1 MKLSLFATLAF
12 GVMMT
17 ILAILVR
24 NKITEHDGADWDDR
38 PEPPEVAKI
47 QKEWRVAL
55 ATAMVLL
62 AVTLFFLT
70 DNWQTIV
77 MLVLL
82 SEILPVLV
90 KDIKTGT
97 FYIVVVT
104 IVMSV
109 IWQLPSTTARSE
121 KMVDEVVKIASLSG
135 PDGLVDTAVID
146 DHGQLLFYKE
156 NTDDGSITQETIPA
170 NLVNGKYINKTSE
183 SIVIYHYID
192 TYKRSFWSKERTEFE
207 NRKLQNVDLCVKR
220 GQLLSTF

>member
-1 MKLSLFATLAF
+1 MKLLSLFATIF
-12 GVMMT
+12 FTVTMT
-17 ILAILVR
+17 ILANFMR
-24 NKITEHDGADWDDR
+24 NKIAEHDGADWGDR

-55 ATAMVLL
+55 ATAMILL
-62 AVTLFFLT
+62 AVVLFFLT

-97 FYIVVVT
+97 FYVIVVT
-104 IVMSV
+104 IVTSV

-121 KMVDEVVKIASLSG
+121 KKVGEVVKIASLSG
-135 PDGLVDTAVID
+135 PDGLVDTAVIE
-146 DHGQLLFYKE
+146 DHGQFLFYKE
-156 NTDDGSITQETIPA
+156 NTDGSITQETIPG
-170 NLVNGKYINKTSE
+170 NVVKGQYIDETST

-192 TYKRSFWSKERTEFE
+192 TYKRTFWSKERTKFE
-207 NRKLQNVDLCVKR
+207 NRKLRNVDLCVKR
-220 GQLLSTF
+220 GQLLNTF

>member
-24 NKITEHDGADWDDR
+24 NKITEHDGADWGDR

-62 AVTLFFLT
+62 AVILFFTT

-82 SEILPVLV
+82 SGILPVLV

-104 IVMSV
+104 IVTSV

-121 KMVDEVVKIASLSG
+121 KKVGEVVKIAILSG
-135 PDGLVDTAVID
+135 PDGLVDTAVIE
-146 DHGQLLFYKE
+146 DHGQFIFYKE
-156 NTDDGSITQETIPA
+156 NTDGGITQETIPA
-170 NLVNGKYINKTSE
+170 TVVNGEYIDETST
-183 SIVIYHYID
+183 SIVIYHYVD

-207 NRKLQNVDLCVKR
+207 KRKLRNVDLCVKR
-220 GQLLSTF
+220 GQLLNTF

>member
-1 MKLSLFATLAF
+1 MKLLSLFATLAF
-12 GVMMT
+12 TVMMT
-17 ILAILVR
+17 ILAIFMR
-24 NKITEHDGADWDDR
+24 NKIAEHDGADWDDR

-55 ATAMVLL
+55 ATAMALL
-62 AVTLFFLT
+62 AVILFFLT

-90 KDIKTGT
+90 KDVKTGT
-97 FYIVVVT
+97 FYVVVVA
-104 IVMSV
+104 IVTSV

-121 KMVDEVVKIASLSG
+121 KKVGEVVKIAILSG
-135 PDGLVDTAVID
+135 PDGLVDTAVIE
-146 DHGQLLFYKE
+146 DHGQFLFYK
-156 NTDDGSITQETIPA
+156 NTDGCITQETIPA
-170 NLVNGKYINKTSE
+170 TVVNGEYIDETNT
-183 SIVIYHYID
+183 SIVIYHYVD